1 MGGFVK
7 GDVVVVL
14 FPFSDLS
21 SAKKR
26 PALVLAAPDGDD
38 VILCQITSRL
48 VSDRYAVLITENDF
62 SSESLQQESNVRPT
76 RIFFGSFM
84 PKPQKNIRKG
94 DKTGCIPRNTGNRRT
109 RALCQAR
116 L

>member
-1 MGGFVK
+1 MGELVK

-26 PALVLAAPDGDD
+26 PALIVATPDGDD

-48 VSDRYAVLITENDF
+48 VSDRYAILISETDF
-62 SSESLQQESNVRPT
+62 SSGSLRQESNVRPT
-76 RIFFGSFM
+76 RIFTADKKIIQYTAGHLSD
-84 PKPQKNIRKG
+84 QKMSAIIDRVVEIIQG
-94 DKTGCIPRNTGNRRT
+94 
-109 RALCQAR
+109 
-116 L
+116 

>member
-1 MGGFVK
+1 MGGLVK

-26 PALVLAAPDGDD
+26 PALVIATPDGDD

-48 VSDRYAVLITENDF
+48 VSDRYAILVGEGDF
-62 SSESLQQESNVRPT
+62 SSGSLRQESNVRPT
-76 RIFFGSFM
+76 RIFTA
-84 PKPQKNIRKG
+84 
-94 DKTGCIPRNTGNRRT
+94 DKRIIQYTAGHLNDKKT
-109 RALCQAR
+109 RAIIDQIVKIMQE
-116 L
+116 

>member
-1 MGGFVK
+1 MGELVK

-26 PALVLAAPDGDD
+26 PALVLATPDGDD

-48 VSDRYAVLITENDF
+48 VSDRYAILIGENDF
-62 SSESLQQESNVRPT
+62 SSGSLRQDSNVRPT
-76 RIFFGSFM
+76 RIFTA
-84 PKPQKNIRKG
+84 
-94 DKTGCIPRNTGNRRT
+94 DKKIIQYSAGHLNDNMITAIVDRVVEIM
-109 RALCQAR
+109 QQ
-116 L
+116 

>member
-1 MGGFVK
+1 MGRFVK

-48 VSDRYAVLITENDF
+48 VSDKYAILIREKDF
-62 SSESLQQESNVRPT
+62 SSGSLRQESNVRPT
-76 RIFFGSFM
+76 RIFTADTRIIQYTAGHLNDETM
-84 PKPQKNIRKG
+84 AGITNRIIEIIR
-94 DKTGCIPRNTGNRRT
+94 
-109 RALCQAR
+109 
-116 L
+116 

>member
-48 VSDRYAVLITENDF
+48 VSDRYAIHISENNF
-62 SSESLQQESNVRPT
+62 SSGSLRQESNVRPT
-76 RIFFGSFM
+76 RIFTA
-84 PKPQKNIRKG
+84 
-94 DKTGCIPRNTGNRRT
+94 DKRIIQYTAGHLNDEKMSAIVDRVVEIF
-109 RALCQAR
+109 QQ
-116 L
+116 